1 MGKIQ
6 EATVQVTKVSD
17 SSVVAFGSLM
27 EKSKEK
33 SRRLQTYR
41 IKDTPVAISRLTFSK
56 DFYLAEIKVY
66 GGKFSS
72 SINDRIK

>member
-1 MGKIQ
+1 MGKIDGV
-6 EATVQVTKVSD
+6 TVQVQKTD
-17 SSVVAFGSLM
+17 TQVVAFGSALV
-27 EKSKEK
+27 KSKEK

-41 IKDTPVAISRLTFSK
+41 IKDTPVVISRLTFSK